1 METVFIGVTETLLF
15 CQFSILLFASRHV
28 CVCARACTASLFRWK
43 EISQNSILV
52 GISPG
57 PEVHVRLVCFM
68 AFAREV
74 VRRLKHPVSVWQAL
88 QDPESSRGHGNLPL
102 PLLYTEGS
110 SYSVQ

>member
-15 CQFSILLFASRHV
+15 CQFSILLFASRRV
-28 CVCARACTASLFRWK
+28 CVRARVQPVFLDGRKYLKILF
-43 EISQNSILV
+43 QLV
-52 GISPG
+52 FPPDS
-57 PEVHVRLVCFM
+57 EVHVRLVCFM
-68 AFAREV
+68 AFAREM